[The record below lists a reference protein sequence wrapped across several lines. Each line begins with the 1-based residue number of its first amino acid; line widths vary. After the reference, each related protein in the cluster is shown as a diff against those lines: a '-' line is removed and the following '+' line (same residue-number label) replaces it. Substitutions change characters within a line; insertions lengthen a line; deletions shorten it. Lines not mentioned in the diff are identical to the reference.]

1 MYAGD
6 GSTDHL
12 DEDVP
17 TPKEIQLSDGQYE
30 LGREEPAQIVIPYPT
45 VSSRHAMLRVG
56 ESLSCS
62 RAPATFRTNA
72 NCATDGEEVSVTD
85 LNSTNGEHAFSRNFR
100 RHNDVKHCLLH
111 STISVVTN
119 LKGDFFQIL
128 LGVIGELHFIEIS
141 LQEHI

>member
-17 TPKEIQLSDGQYE
+17 TPKEIHLNDGQYE

-56 ESLSCS
+56 ASSSCS
-62 RAPATFRTNA
+62 RAPA
-72 NCATDGEEVSVTD
+72 VS
-85 LNSTNGEHAFSRNFR
+85 LLQSTLMQTVPQTGKR
-100 RHNDVKHCLLH
+100 
-111 STISVVTN
+111 SV
-119 LKGDFFQIL
+119 
-128 LGVIGELHFIEIS
+128 
-141 LQEHI
+141 